1 MPGRGRAPEAVLLV
15 VVLLLGACGVEP
27 QRSPEPVPVD
37 RLPAATPAPGG
48 TPAAQGRVWGA
59 RGSRLVPV
67 FVELQDTGVDGRVRA
82 LLALAEPGQRPPTAL
97 PGRTQLVR
105 VERSGGT
112 VVLDFSEE
120 LEQVPATALP
130 LALGQIVFTVTE
142 HPGVRRVHVR
152 SGDRPVRYVD
162 ATGRRISRPLVRT
175 DFAPLVAADPDGT
188 S

>member
-1 MPGRGRAPEAVLLV
+1 MPSPGRASRAGLLL

-37 RLPAATPAPGG
+37 RLPPATAAATGA
-48 TPAAQGRVWGA
+48 PAAQGRVWGA

-67 FVELQDTGVDGRVRA
+67 FVELRDTRVDGRVRA
-82 LLALAEPGQRPPTAL
+82 LLALAEPGQRPPTAV
-97 PGRTQLVR
+97 PPRTRLVG
-105 VERSGGT
+105 VDRSGGT

-120 LEQVPATALP
+120 LGRVPDTSLP

-142 HPGVRRVHVR
+142 DPAVRRVHVR
-152 SGDRPVRYVD
+152 SDDDPVRYLD
-162 ATGRRISRPLVRT
+162 ATGRRISRPLVRA
-175 DFAPLVAADPDGT
+175 DFAPLVATNDDGP

>member
-1 MPGRGRAPEAVLLV
+1 MRSPGRASRAVLLV
-15 VVLLLGACGVEP
+15 VLLLLGACGVEP
-27 QRSPEPVPVD
+27 QRAPEPVPVD
-37 RLPAATPAPGG
+37 RLPPPTAAPAA

-82 LLALAEPGQRPPTAL
+82 LLALGDPGQRPPTAL
-97 PGRTQLVR
+97 PSRTRLVGVDR
-105 VERSGGT
+105 TGGT

-120 LEQVPATALP
+120 LGRLTATALP

-142 HPGVRRVHVR
+142 DPGVQRVHVR
-152 SGDRPVRYVD
+152 SADDPVPYVD

-175 DFAPLVAADPDGT
+175 DFAPLVAADDGA